1 MEATSQDNKIGLAK
15 AIGIGVIGSLLGT
28 IAMDLVQVVQFL
40 IMGEPVLTYL
50 NLIGSVLGGGIRLGT
65 VVHILIGATLGVVF
79 IVPVLTIG
87 ILHIDTFR
95 KSVVVGTV
103 IGAVSI
109 VLAYRSLCQTT
120 SRCSKFSA
128 SWPFLIWP
136 GVWSLEWSSATVYPL
151 PHRRRPDDLR
161 GIKCLSPRSAAQPAD
176 GVLS

>member
-65 VVHILIGATLGVVF
+65 VVHILIGAALGVVF

-95 KSVVVGTV
+95 KGVVVGTV
-103 IGAVSI
+103 IGVVSI
-109 VLAYRSLCQTT
+109 VACVPFSLLSGIAMLQLLSFMAIPHMVWGVVTGMVVGYRL
-120 SRCSKFSA
+120 
-128 SWPFLIWP
+128 P
-136 GVWSLEWSSATVYPL
+136 SATPA
-151 PHRRRPDDLR
+151 R
-161 GIKCLSPRSAAQPAD
+161 GL
-176 GVLS
+176 